1 MMFLRGGRLELSDN
15 KPEKGDY
22 IYTAV
27 TQENGRQKLIAEV
40 KIGDAVLSD
49 SRYATGDNISF
60 KKECEQLFGLMLY
73 NQLSQLTGIYPKWGT
88 LTGIRPV
95 KLFHSMLGKGC
106 TAEQTADYYSKKYLV
121 SDEKIKLALETQKR
135 ESKILAQSTPD
146 SFSLYVSIPFCPTR
160 CNYCSFVS
168 HSIDRAAALLPE
180 YVRLLC
186 EELAVTAQ
194 TVKKIGLKLRTI
206 YFGGGT
212 PTTLSPEQLKQVID
226 VIAANFDL
234 TYLDEYTVEAGR
246 PDTITAEKLKAL
258 KQGGIT
264 RLSINPQT
272 FNDAVLE
279 HIGRRHTSKQTVDAY
294 FLAQEIG
301 FDNINM
307 DIIAGLPSDTLQSFK
322 VTVDKIMSLAPANV
336 TVHTLSVKRSA
347 QLADS
352 KNEVLGD
359 STKTA
364 EAMLEY
370 AYKRFD
376 ENGYYPYYLYRQ
388 KNMLGNLENTG
399 FCKDGYDCK
408 YNVYIMD
415 ETHTILAVGAGAVTK
430 LVEPN
435 GTLIERVFNYKFPYE
450 YIDRFEKALND
461 KEKVKEFYE
470 RHHF

>member
-1 MMFLRGGRLELSDN
+1 M
-15 KPEKGDY
+15 
-22 IYTAV
+22 
-27 TQENGRQKLIAEV
+27 
-40 KIGDAVLSD
+40 
-49 SRYATGDNISF
+49 
-60 KKECEQLFGLMLY
+60 
-73 NQLSQLTGIYPKWGT
+73 
-88 LTGIRPV
+88 
-95 KLFHSMLGKGC
+95 
-106 TAEQTADYYSKKYLV
+106 
-121 SDEKIKLALETQKR
+121 
-135 ESKILAQSTPD
+135 
-146 SFSLYVSIPFCPTR
+146 
-160 CNYCSFVS
+160 
-168 HSIDRAAALLPE
+168 
-180 YVRLLC
+180 
-186 EELAVTAQ
+186 
-194 TVKKIGLKLRTI
+194 
-206 YFGGGT
+206 
-212 PTTLSPEQLKQVID
+212 
-226 VIAANFDL
+226 
-234 TYLDEYTVEAGR
+234 
-246 PDTITAEKLKAL
+246 
-258 KQGGIT
+258 
-264 RLSINPQT
+264 
-272 FNDAVLE
+272 
-279 HIGRRHTSKQTVDAY
+279 
-294 FLAQEIG
+294 
-301 FDNINM
+301 
-307 DIIAGLPSDTLQSFK
+307 PSDTLQSFK